1 MSGVTKLESFDSGS
15 NYNFGDKM
23 IRPHT
28 PRSLFDLSHLNT
40 LTINN
45 AGEVIPIASFE
56 TLPNDDFDINVSCL
70 LRVLPAS
77 VPLYSRQRLYV
88 YGFWSRLQDL
98 TSMFDVFMRKGYT
111 GDFVEYDIPSLV
123 EANTYVP
130 DGVTTIQPESYAD
143 FLGLPIGAS
152 VESIKE
158 AHISAL
164 YPFMAMKVW
173 RDYFMNKNYYINDR
187 VILPNDDSRFR
198 LDENGEL
205 LSAKDLGKTLKFDL
219 FKSHIQDVRYIDDN
233 TLVFGGFYHDFPSDR
248 FISALPWTQ
257 RGSTATLSPQGS
269 FSDSNVYANFN
280 ELDRFNG
287 LIYKGTNNFSQLGN
301 NYHRSIVTFGA
312 DSNVDPYG
320 AFVYNAGLDSNNNY
334 LFSANPTNDT
344 INKARGFFDELGLRA
359 IGLYANDPSIP
370 HVQDNIEDVVIDG
383 NRYATTIYRLNPSA
397 RVSLNITLND
407 IRELAIAQTELEK
420 MARTDGSYSQF
431 GLTFFGESSKASRDY
446 RPYYI
451 GGCYKNI
458 SFTEV
463 LQTSATQSGN
473 TPQGTYTGH
482 GITGISNGRIG
493 HVHCDDYGIIMLFAC
508 IMPDVYYSQGIDKK
522 FTRQKQSDFY
532 LPERA
537 KLGLIPILNKELY
550 YAGNNGYEKGED
562 NYVWAYNNPYDE
574 LRYEPNHIH
583 GKIADPTNHSFFV
596 YTQSR
601 KFENLPNWGREFA
614 EANNVRKDY
623 LFSGIESAYTAQF
636 EINCRAVRPIPY
648 KPIPASII

>member
-23 IRPHT
+23 IYPHT

-70 LRVLPAS
+70 LRVLPS
-77 VPLYSRQRLYV
+77 VVPLYSRQRLYV

-123 EANTYVP
+123 EGNTYVP

-143 FLGLPIGAS
+143 FLGLPIGVS
-152 VESIKE
+152 VDSIKE

-198 LDENGEL
+198 LNENGEL

-219 FKSHIQDVRYIDDN
+219 FKSHIQDVRYVDDD

-248 FISALPWTQ
+248 FTSALPWTQ
-257 RGSTATLSPQGS
+257 RGTTATLKSQGTTISGLSAS
-269 FSDSNVYANFN
+269 FVNGSVDLTNMLYNGEIHADPNMKLLALSNDLQKIGILANN
-280 ELDRFNG
+280 NHYNDG
-287 LIYKGTNNFSQLGN
+287 NFSKLGIPIITPN
-301 NYHRSIVTFGA
+301 VEGTHLSFM
-312 DSNVDPYG
+312 SN
-320 AFVYNAGLDSNNNY
+320 S
-334 LFSANPTNDT
+334 NPTDYAYAS
-344 INKARGFFDELGLRA
+344 IIKATGFNNLFRSGTA
-359 IGLYANDPSIP
+359 TG
-370 HVQDNIEDVVIDG
+370 DVVLDTSH
-383 NRYATTIYRLNPSA
+383 A
-397 RVSLNITLND
+397 SLSLGITLND

-463 LQTSATQSGN
+463 LQTSGTQSGS

-482 GITGISNGRIG
+482 GISGISNGRIG

-537 KLGLIPILNKELY
+537 KLGLIPVLNKELF

-583 GKIADPTNHSFFV
+583 GKIADPNNNSFFP

-601 KFENLPNWGREFA
+601 KFGNLPNWGREFA
-614 EANNVRKDY
+614 EAKNVRKDF
-623 LFSGIESAYTAQF
+623 LFAPVESAYTAQF

-648 KPIPASII
+648 KPIPANII

>member
-23 IRPHT
+23 IYPHA

-70 LRVLPAS
+70 LRVLPS
-77 VPLYSRQRLYV
+77 VVPLYSRQRLYV

-123 EANTYVP
+123 EGNTYVP

-143 FLGLPIGAS
+143 FLGLPIGVS
-152 VESIKE
+152 VDSIKE

-198 LDENGEL
+198 LNENGEL

-219 FKSHIQDVRYIDDN
+219 FKSHIQDVRYVDDD

-248 FISALPWTQ
+248 FTSALPWTQ
-257 RGSTATLSPQGS
+257 RGTTATLKSQGTSISGLKAVFSGDKLSNFIQFSSLDGNAGAQVPLSLSDSGLTLTRLPIGS
-269 FSDSNVYANFN
+269 FSSGYADLSYYLYTDTGMQALVGGSNHGTAVGIKEAV
-280 ELDRFNG
+280 LQNG
-287 LIYKGTNNFSQLGN
+287 TKSLKSVFDNNITGK
-301 NYHRSIVTFGA
+301 VT
-312 DSNVDPYG
+312 
-320 AFVYNAGLDSNNNY
+320 
-334 LFSANPTNDT
+334 
-344 INKARGFFDELGLRA
+344 
-359 IGLYANDPSIP
+359 
-370 HVQDNIEDVVIDG
+370 IDG
-383 NRYATTIYRLNPSA
+383 SNATLNLG
-397 RVSLNITLND
+397 VTLND

-463 LQTSATQSGN
+463 LQTSGTQSGS

-482 GITGISNGRIG
+482 GISGISNGRIG

-537 KLGLIPILNKELY
+537 KLGLIPVLNKELF
-550 YAGNNGYEKGED
+550 YAGNNGYEQGED

-583 GKIADPTNHSFFV
+583 GKIADPNNNSFFP

-601 KFENLPNWGREFA
+601 KFGNLPNWGREFA
-614 EANNVRKDY
+614 EAKNVRKDF
-623 LFSGIESAYTAQF
+623 LFAPVESAYTAQF

-648 KPIPASII
+648 KPIPANII